1 MFKSFHLNIK
11 EKIGQILI
19 SQDLPSK
26 MRLQMKWMWIWTLA
40 AFFCICGLTIL
51 GYVLDISIIYWFGIV
66 LICIY
71 LIYMPLQAKSRNL
84 QTINFL
90 FLLSIILAAFVSML
104 LLGGIV
110 TSMGV
115 IFVGLTCAFS
125 SVLLNNSRLTMIL
138 FIVYSLTIL
147 LTALFQPFLT
157 VPDYVTPTNNLL
169 FYVLNIL
176 WISGTTLMFIL
187 FYIKQQ
193 SDIDEAESNRLK
205 ELDEAKTRLYTNITH
220 EFRTPLTIILGMV
233 DLIEKQHG
241 DAYTEELLEIRAKG
255 KKLLHLINQMLD
267 LSKLE
272 SGMMHK
278 VLKNGNI
285 ILYLKYLTESFKSY
299 AESRNIRLEFSSQLQ
314 EFYMDYDPDKL
325 MHIVSNLL
333 SNALKYSKDGGKVIL
348 RTQVKEEPAQEKSFI
363 FEVEDGGIGIDDK
376 DLEYVF
382 NRFYRAN
389 DTGAFSSSGTGL
401 GLSITKEFVHLLNGD
416 ISVKSRLMEGTTFSV
431 ILPVENTATLQSSIN
446 YEGIVESITPYLDH
460 DHDYAYPDLIKESY
474 EDEKPILLIVED
486 NRDVIHYMF
495 EILKDKYRIEIAH
508 NGLEGLETAIRLIP
522 DIIISDL
529 MMPVMDGYEFL
540 EKVKTDIRTSHIP
553 FVILTAKADNTSKIE
568 GFTKGSDAFLPKPF
582 NQNELFIRLEN
593 LIESRKKI
601 QEHFTL
607 YPHSQNKTNIGTM
620 PLEEAFMKQ
629 VRGIMEDNLANENF
643 GILQLCREL
652 TMSRAQLYRKFKAL
666 TNQTVSKYIR
676 SVRLDKA
683 KELLSSTNL
692 TVSEV
697 AFEVGYKSVSHF
709 STHFTRE
716 FGINPSKVNI

>member
-1 MFKSFHLNIK
+1 ME
-11 EKIGQILI
+11 EKIRRLLI

-26 MRLQMKWMWIWTLA
+26 IRLQLKWLWIWTLA
-40 AFFCICGLTIL
+40 AFFCICGMTIL
-51 GYVLDISIIYWFGIV
+51 GYVLKIQAIYWFGIF

-71 LIYMPLQAKSRNL
+71 LIYMPLQARNRDIKI
-84 QTINFL
+84 INFL
-90 FLLSIILAAFVSML
+90 FLLSIILAAFVTIL

-115 IFVGLTCAFS
+115 IFVGLSSAFS
-125 SVLLNNSRLTMIL
+125 SVLLNNARVTMIL
-138 FIVYSLTIL
+138 FIIYSLTIL

-157 VPDYVTPTNNLL
+157 VPEYVTPTSNLL

-176 WISGTTLMFIL
+176 WISGTTLMFLL

-193 SDIDEAESNRLK
+193 REIDESESKRLK

-220 EFRTPLTIILGMV
+220 EFRTPLTIILGMA
-233 DLIEKQHG
+233 DLIEKKLG
-241 DAYTEELLEIRAKG
+241 DAFAKEALEIRAKG

-278 VLKNGNI
+278 DLKNGNI

-299 AESRNIRLEFSSQLQ
+299 AESRNIRIEFSSQLQ
-314 EFYMDYDPDKL
+314 EFNMDYDPDKL

-333 SNALKYSKDGGKVIL
+333 SNALKYSKEGGNVIL
-348 RTQVKEEPAQEKSFI
+348 RTFVKEAPGQAKSFI
-363 FEVEDGGIGIDDK
+363 FEVEDSGIGIDDK
-376 DLEYVF
+376 DLEYIF
-382 NRFYRAN
+382 NRFYRAK
-389 DTGAFSSSGTGL
+389 DTSASFSSGTGL
-401 GLSITKEFVHLLNGD
+401 GLSLTKEFVHLLNGN
-416 ISVKSRLMEGTTFSV
+416 ITVKSRLKEGTVFSV
-431 ILPVENTATLQSSIN
+431 ILPVENNATQHSNIN
-446 YEGIVESITPYLDH
+446 YDGIVESIIPYLDH
-460 DHDYAYPDLIKESY
+460 ELDFEYEYPDLLNESH

-486 NRDVIHYMF
+486 NKDVIRYLV
-495 EILKDKYRIEIAH
+495 EILKDKYSIEIAY
-508 NGLEGLETAIRLIP
+508 NGLEGIEKAIKVIP
-522 DIIISDL
+522 DIIISDI

-601 QEHFTL
+601 QEHFIQ
-607 YPHSQNKTNIGTM
+607 YPLKQDKTNIGTL
-620 PLEEAFMKQ
+620 PLEEAFMRQ
-629 VRGIMEDNLANENF
+629 VRDIMENNLANENF
-643 GILQLCREL
+643 GISQLCREI

-676 SVRLDKA
+676 SIRLNKA
-683 KELLSSTNL
+683 RELLSSTNL

-697 AFEVGYKSVSHF
+697 AFQVGFKSVAHF

-716 FGINPSKVNI
+716 FGINPSKVSI

>member
-1 MFKSFHLNIK
+1 ME
-11 EKIGQILI
+11 EKIRRLLI

-26 MRLQMKWMWIWTLA
+26 IRLQLKWLWIWTLA
-40 AFFCICGLTIL
+40 AFFCICGMTIL
-51 GYVLDISIIYWFGIV
+51 GYVLKIQAIYWFGIF

-71 LIYMPLQAKSRNL
+71 LIYMPLQARNRDIKI
-84 QTINFL
+84 INFL
-90 FLLSIILAAFVSML
+90 FLLSIILAAFVTIL

-115 IFVGLTCAFS
+115 IFVGLSSAFS
-125 SVLLNNSRLTMIL
+125 SVLLNNARVTMIL
-138 FIVYSLTIL
+138 FIIYSLTIL

-157 VPDYVTPTNNLL
+157 VPEYVTPTSNLL

-176 WISGTTLMFIL
+176 WISGTTLMFLL

-193 SDIDEAESNRLK
+193 REIDESESKRLK
-205 ELDEAKTRLYTNITH
+205 ELDEVKTRLYTNITH
-220 EFRTPLTIILGMV
+220 EFRTPLTIILGMA
-233 DLIEKQHG
+233 DLIEKKLG
-241 DAYTEELLEIRAKG
+241 DAFAKEALEIRAKG

-278 VLKNGNI
+278 DLKNGNI

-299 AESRNIRLEFSSQLQ
+299 AESRNIRIEFSSQLQ
-314 EFYMDYDPDKL
+314 EFNMDYDPDKL

-333 SNALKYSKDGGKVIL
+333 SNALKYSKEGGNVIL
-348 RTQVKEEPAQEKSFI
+348 RTFVKEAPGQAKSFI
-363 FEVEDGGIGIDDK
+363 FEVEDSGIGIDDK
-376 DLEYVF
+376 DLEYIF
-382 NRFYRAN
+382 NRFYRAK
-389 DTGAFSSSGTGL
+389 DTSASFSSGTGL
-401 GLSITKEFVHLLNGD
+401 GLSLTKEFVHLLNGN
-416 ISVKSRLMEGTTFSV
+416 ITVKSRLKEGTVFSV
-431 ILPVENTATLQSSIN
+431 ILPVENNATQHSNIN
-446 YEGIVESITPYLDH
+446 YDGIVESIIPYLDH
-460 DHDYAYPDLIKESY
+460 ELDFEYEYPDLLNDSH

-486 NRDVIHYMF
+486 NKDVIRYLV
-495 EILKDKYRIEIAH
+495 EILKDKYSIEIAY
-508 NGLEGLETAIRLIP
+508 NGLEGIEKAIKVIP

-601 QEHFTL
+601 QEHFIQ
-607 YPHSQNKTNIGTM
+607 YPLKQDKTNIGTL
-620 PLEEAFMKQ
+620 PLEEAFMRQ
-629 VRGIMEDNLANENF
+629 VRDIMENNLANENF
-643 GILQLCREL
+643 GISQLCREI

-676 SVRLDKA
+676 SIRLNKA
-683 KELLSSTNL
+683 RELLSSTNL

-697 AFEVGYKSVSHF
+697 AFQVGFKSVAHF

-716 FGINPSKVNI
+716 FGINPSKVSI